1 MLHRTKFFA
10 MKQKTTCCL
19 GTYFLLEVCEEING
33 RNSHFFII
41 IILNLFADFFK
52 IDQMLSFQLE
62 FQKIQGKAC

>member
-10 MKQKTTCCL
+10 NRKLICCL
-19 GTYFLLEVCEEING
+19 GTYFLAEVCEEING

-52 IDQMLSFQLE
+52 IDQTLSFQLE